1 MNRAEAGC
9 EDVDWIHLTVN
20 KVAGSYIRHT
30 IINFRVLQKGK
41 DFLSAAL
48 YYRVYETVVR
58 VPSVVRQP
66 LFSGT
71 RKKKSK
77 ARKIK

>member
-1 MNRAEAGC
+1 MNRTEAGC

-58 VPSVVRQP
+58 QP